1 MTRFPDRELISRMT
15 RTCSTLYRGGAI
27 YLLKDD
33 VALQTEEQLL
43 SFCLFIAVDERT
55 RLHHLRTLTLLCDP
69 LPQDVTEGL
78 VHIFKR
84 VAHLESLLLLTE
96 GDGFLRSHT
105 DLLDAISGVES
116 LRHLHINSV
125 GRLARDLLKKSRSN
139 LVSLEILFGIMSI
152 HPVSVLAAIA
162 PTLEELIVYYDRTVR
177 HPLHPPAVYPKL
189 PKFVLKTDYP
199 ILRPNINAFPNIAQ
213 ITHKTCHGTH

>member
-43 SFCLFIAVDERT
+43 SFCLFIAVDEQT

-84 VAHLESLLLLTE
+84 
-96 GDGFLRSHT
+96 
-105 DLLDAISGVES
+105 
-116 LRHLHINSV
+116 
-125 GRLARDLLKKSRSN
+125 KSRSK
-139 LVSLEILFGIMSI
+139 LVSLEILFGTMSI

-189 PKFVLKTDYP
+189 RKFVLKTDYP
-199 ILRPNINAFPNIAQ
+199 ILRPYINAFPKIAQ
-213 ITHKTCHGTH
+213 ITLKTCHGTH

>member
-84 VAHLESLLLLTE
+84 VPHLESLLLLTE
-96 GDGFLRSHT
+96 GDGFLRSHP
-105 DLLDAISGVES
+105 DLLDAIPG
-116 LRHLHINSV
+116 
-125 GRLARDLLKKSRSN
+125 
-139 LVSLEILFGIMSI
+139 LVSLEILFGTMSI

-189 PKFVLKTDYP
+189 RKFVLKTDYP
-199 ILRPNINAFPNIAQ
+199 ILRPYINAFPKIAQ
-213 ITHKTCHGTH
+213 ITLKTCHGTH